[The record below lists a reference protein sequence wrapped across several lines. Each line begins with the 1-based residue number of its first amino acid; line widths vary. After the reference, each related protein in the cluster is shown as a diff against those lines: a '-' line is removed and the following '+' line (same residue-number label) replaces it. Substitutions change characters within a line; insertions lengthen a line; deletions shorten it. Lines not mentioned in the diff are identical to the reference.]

1 MNSAPQNPKQNPKQE
16 PDSKSLRKDQQQEPQ
31 QGHPLFDWR
40 PLFFTLFLFSLYY
53 AFSSQGSSGPTE
65 IPYTQFKQQLY
76 NDEVASVLLRGQQIS
91 GRLRNSKKTKGY
103 DFITHMPSLKDET
116 LLPAIESQNVELVAK
131 SEELPTWAA
140 VLINLLP
147 WILIFG
153 FFAYSNRA
161 LQSRMG
167 GGGGIFG
174 FSRSHARLYEN
185 PESEG
190 INFDEVAG
198 LESAKQDLREVIE
211 FLRNPEKFRKLG
223 AKLPK
228 GILMM
233 GPPGT
238 GKTLLA
244 KATAAEAGVPF
255 FSISASEFV
264 EMFVGVGAGRV
275 RSMFQQAREKAPA
288 LIFVDEIDSVGRV
301 RGSGVGGGN
310 DEREQT
316 LNQILAEMD
325 GFSSDVPVVVL
336 AATNRPDVLDPA
348 LMRPGRFD
356 RKITMEL
363 PQKQARLQILRVHTR
378 KKPLADDVNLEQLSS
393 RTIGF
398 SGADLENL
406 VNEAALHAARENK
419 TAISQSDFEYAHDKI
434 LLGSE
439 RQEILNGEDK
449 KRIAYHESGHALL
462 SMSLPHADPVSKV
475 TIIPRGR
482 ALGVTE
488 TMPVEDRVNYT
499 QEVLEDRLCVLLGGR
514 CAERVVFGNV
524 SSGAA
529 DDLKQCTLL
538 ARRMVTQWGM
548 SEKLGPVH
556 FPQHEEHP
564 FLGMEIASTK
574 DFSDVTA
581 HTIDLEVEALV
592 KKSEERTLSLLLDKR
607 DQLDALANA
616 LVDHET
622 ISADEIQQL
631 VN

>member
-1 MNSAPQNPKQNPKQE
+1 MNAAPQNPKPQ
-16 PDSKSLRKDQQQEPQ
+16 PDSRQTQKDPKKDPQ
-31 QGHPLFDWR
+31 PGHPLFDWR

-53 AFSSQGSSGPTE
+53 TFSSQGTQGPEE

-76 NDEVASVLLRGQQIS
+76 NNEVASVLMRGQQIS
-91 GRLRNSKKTKGY
+91 GRLRNSDKTKGY
-103 DFITHMPSLKDET
+103 DFVTHMPSLKDET
-116 LLPAIESQNVELVAK
+116 LLPAIESQNVEMVAK
-131 SEELPTWAA
+131 SEELPTWAT

-161 LQSRMG
+161 LQSRMGG

-198 LESAKQDLREVIE
+198 LDGAKQDLREVIE

-255 FSISASEFV
+255 FSISGSEFV

-325 GFSSDVPVVVL
+325 GFSGEEPIVVL

-363 PQKQARLQILRVHTR
+363 PQKKARLQILQVHTR
-378 KKPLADDVNLEQLSS
+378 KKPLSGDVDLEQLSS

-419 TAISQSDFEYAHDKI
+419 STIEQSDFEHAHDKI

-439 RQEILNGEDK
+439 RQEILNNEDK
-449 KRIAYHESGHALL
+449 QRIAYHESGHALL
-462 SMSLPHADPVSKV
+462 SMSLEHADPVSKV

-499 QEVLEDRLCVLLGGR
+499 QAVLEDRLCVLLGGR

-564 FLGMEIASTK
+564 FLGMEIATSK

-592 KKSEERTLSLLLDKR
+592 KKSEQRTLALLNEKR
-607 DQLDALANA
+607 TQLDALANA

-622 ISADEIQQL
+622 VTAEEIQQL
-631 VN
+631 IT

>member
-1 MNSAPQNPKQNPKQE
+1 MKKPTKPESDQTQDQSDSPQV
-16 PDSKSLRKDQQQEPQ
+16 Q

-40 PLFFTLFLFSLYY
+40 PLFFTLLLFALYY
-53 AFSSQGSSGPTE
+53 TFSAQSETGPKE
-65 IPYTQFKQQLY
+65 IPYTQFKQQLM
-76 NDEVASVLLRGQQIS
+76 NDELASITMRGQQIN
-91 GRLRNSKKTKGY
+91 GRYRNSDKVNGFDFKTY
-103 DFITHMPSLKDET
+103 MPDIRDESLLE
-116 LLPAIESQNVELVAK
+116 LIESRNVELKAK
-131 SEELPTWAA
+131 SEELPTWAT
-140 VLINLLP
+140 VLISLLP

-161 LQSRMG
+161 LQNRMG
-167 GGGGIFG
+167 GGAGLFG
-174 FSRSHARLYEN
+174 FSRSHARLYET
-185 PESEG
+185 PETSE

-198 LESAKQDLREVIE
+198 LEGAKQDLREVIE
-211 FLRNPEKFRKLG
+211 FLRNPDKFRKLD

-255 FSISASEFV
+255 FSISGSEFV

-325 GFSSDVPVVVL
+325 GFASDEPVVVL

-356 RKITMEL
+356 RKITLEL
-363 PQKQARLQILRVHTR
+363 PQKKARLQILQVRTR
-378 KKPLADDVNLEQLSS
+378 RKPLSDDVDLEQLSA

-398 SGADLENL
+398 SGADIENL
-406 VNEAALHAARENK
+406 VNEAALHAARKNK
-419 TAISQSDFEYAHDKI
+419 SLIEQSDFEHAHDKI
-434 LLGSE
+434 LLGTE
-439 RQEILNGEDK
+439 RQDILNGDDK

-462 SMSLPHADPVSKV
+462 SMFLTYADPVSKV

-514 CAERVVFGNV
+514 CSERVVFGNV

-564 FLGMEIASTK
+564 FLGMEMATSK

-581 HTIDLEVEALV
+581 HTIDLEVESLI
-592 KKSEERTLSLLLDKR
+592 KKSEERTLQILRDKR
-607 DQLDALANA
+607 RDLDALAEA
-616 LVDHET
+616 LMANETVSAEEIRQLIKVD
-622 ISADEIQQL
+622 
-631 VN
+631 

>member
-1 MNSAPQNPKQNPKQE
+1 MNEPKQK
-16 PDSKSLRKDQQQEPQ
+16 PDQTKGNVPPP
-31 QGHPLFDWR
+31 HPLFDWR
-40 PLFFTLFLFSLYY
+40 PLFFTLFLFALYY
-53 AFSSQGSSGPTE
+53 SFSAQSETGPAE

-76 NDEVASVLLRGQQIS
+76 NNQIESVQLRGQQVFGRYS
-91 GRLRNSKKTKGY
+91 GTDKAKGY
-103 DFITHMPSLKDET
+103 DFKTYMPALQDDNLLTEIET
-116 LLPAIESQNVELVAK
+116 RNVELIAK
-131 SEELPTWAA
+131 SEQLPTWAT
-140 VLINLLP
+140 VLISILP

-153 FFAYSNRA
+153 FFAYSNHA
-161 LQSRMG
+161 LQGRMG
-167 GGGGIFG
+167 GGSGLFG
-174 FSRSHARLYEN
+174 FARSRARLYEHVATN
-185 PESEG
+185 EIS
-190 INFDEVAG
+190 FDEVAG
-198 LESAKQDLREVIE
+198 LDDAKQDLREIIE
-211 FLRNPEKFRKLG
+211 FLSNPEKFRRLG

-255 FSISASEFV
+255 FSISGSEFV

-325 GFSSDVPVVVL
+325 GFADDEPVVVL

-363 PQKQARLQILRVHTR
+363 PQKMARLQILQVHTR
-378 KKPLADDVNLEQLSS
+378 KKPIGNDVDLPQLSA

-406 VNEAALHAARENK
+406 VNEAALHAAHDNK
-419 TAISQSDFEYAHDKI
+419 SEIEQSDFEYAHDKI
-434 LLGSE
+434 LLGSA
-439 RQEILNGEDK
+439 RQEILNEEDK

-462 SMSLPHADPVSKV
+462 SISLPYADPVSKV

-499 QEVLEDRLCVLLGGR
+499 QDVLEDRLCVLLAGR
-514 CAERVVFGNV
+514 CSERVVFGNI

-529 DDLKQCTLL
+529 DDLKQCTRL

-548 SEKLGPVH
+548 SEKLGPIY
-556 FPQHEEHP
+556 FPQNEEHP
-564 FLGMEIASTK
+564 FLGMEIATSH
-574 DFSDVTA
+574 DFSDTTA

-592 KKSEERTLSLLLDKR
+592 KKSEQRTEQLLKEKR
-607 DQLDALANA
+607 RQLDTLAEALIA
-616 LVDHET
+616 HET
-622 ISADEIQQL
+622 LGADEIQALLQQ
-631 VN
+631 